1 MKLKTMGALVAIA
14 LPVAFGA
21 VAPNRQADIV
31 ETSKGP
37 LKITP
42 LYHGSVMLEFG
53 GKIIHVDP
61 WGQADY
67 SGCRRPT

>member
-1 MKLKTMGALVAIA
+1 MRAKFLCVLLLTGVSF
-14 LPVAFGA
+14 VFGA
-21 VAPNRQADIV
+21 VAPNHQADIV

-53 GKIIHVDP
+53 GKVIHVDP
-61 WGQADY
+61 WSQGDFTGLPPAD
-67 SGCRRPT
+67 

>member
-1 MKLKTMGALVAIA
+1 MRLTVLFALT
-14 LPVAFGA
+14 LTLAFA
-21 VAPNRQADIV
+21 AATPSKQADVV

-61 WGQADY
+61 WSQA
-67 SGCRRPT
+67 G